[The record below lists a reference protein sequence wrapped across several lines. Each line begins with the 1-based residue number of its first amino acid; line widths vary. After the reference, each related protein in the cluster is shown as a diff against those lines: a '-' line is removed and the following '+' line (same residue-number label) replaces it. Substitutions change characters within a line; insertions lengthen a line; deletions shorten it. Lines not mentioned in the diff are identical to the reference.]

1 MIYAARQII
10 QYLSKFV
17 ICAVDVTTLGGWALI
32 AEATDDIGNGFANE
46 LAQRGINIVLV
57 GGDEIKLKK
66 LAAELNIKYDVHLRS
81 PSLLSAA

>member
-1 MIYAARQII
+1 MFSVSVFSISVWSSTTSEEER
-10 QYLSKFV
+10 
-17 ICAVDVTTLGGWALI
+17 TTLGGWALI
-32 AEATDDIGNGFANE
+32 AEATDDIGNGFAHE

-57 GGDEIKLKK
+57 VGDEIKLKK